1 MAKKPGFGSL
11 RINDK
16 KQIPTHPDYTGSIVL
31 AEDAKAGDEIKLGA
45 WKNDY
50 NGINLKQNTW
60 KPDGQAKPAYPRPVS
75 KYNDDDPNS
84 VPF

>member
-11 RINDK
+11 RVNDK
-16 KQIPTHPDYTGSIVL
+16 KQMPSHPDYTGFVILS
-31 AEDAKAGDEIKLGA
+31 EDAKAGDEIKLGA

-60 KPDGQAKPAYPRPVS
+60 KPDGQQQQAYPRPVS
-75 KYNDDDPNS
+75 RDDNE

>member
-11 RINDK
+11 RVNDK
-16 KQIPTHPDYTGSIVL
+16 KQIPTHPDYTGFVIL

-50 NGINLKQNTW
+50 NGINLKQNIW
-60 KPDGQAKPAYPRPVS
+60 KPDGQKTQQYPKPVS
-75 KYNDDDPNS
+75 HDDNE

>member
-1 MAKKPGFGSL
+1 MAKKLGFGAL

-75 KYNDDDPNS
+75 RDDNE

>member
-1 MAKKPGFGSL
+1 MAKKPGFGAL

-45 WKNDY
+45 WKNHY
-50 NGINLKQNTW
+50 NGYNLKQNTW
-60 KPDGQAKPAYPRPVS
+60 KPDGQQQQAYPRPVS
-75 KYNDDDPNS
+75 RDDNE

>member
-16 KQIPTHPDYTGSIVL
+16 KQIPTHPDYTGFVIL

-60 KPDGQAKPAYPRPVS
+60 KPDGQPKQEYPRPIS
-75 KYNDDDPNS
+75 RDDNE

>member
-1 MAKKPGFGSL
+1 MAKKPGFGAL

-60 KPDGQAKPAYPRPVS
+60 KPDGQAKPAYPRQVS
-75 KYNDDDPNS
+75 RDDNE

>member
-11 RINDK
+11 RVNDK
-16 KQIPTHPDYTGSIVL
+16 KQIPTHPDYTGFVIL

-60 KPDGQAKPAYPRPVS
+60 KPDGQQQQAYPRPVTRV
-75 KYNDDDPNS
+75 DDNE

>member
-1 MAKKPGFGSL
+1 MAKKPGYGSL
-11 RINDK
+11 RVNDK
-16 KQIPTHPDYTGSIVL
+16 KQMPSHPDYNGFVIL

-60 KPDGQAKPAYPRPVS
+60 KPDGQAKQEYPRPVTR
-75 KYNDDDPNS
+75 DDNE

>member
-11 RINDK
+11 RINDR
-16 KQIPTHPDYTGSIVL
+16 KQIPTHPDYTGFVIL

-50 NGINLKQNTW
+50 NGYNLKQNTW
-60 KPDGQAKPAYPRPVS
+60 KPDGQAKPAYPRPVTR
-75 KYNDDDPNS
+75 DDDDNS

>member
-11 RINDK
+11 RVNDK

-60 KPDGQAKPAYPRPVS
+60 KPDGQQQQAYPRPVS
-75 KYNDDDPNS
+75 RDDNE